1 MSKHSEIDLSVP
13 VKNRTKE
20 KDDYKRPCDKL
31 NIVDLFV
38 SLQGEGKYVG
48 VPSLFIRVSGCNL
61 RCCFKNSICDTAYS
75 SFNPEKG
82 TFTKDDVV
90 AKLMESNVT
99 DIVITGGEPLMFSE
113 ALDDLIEYIGMVT
126 DNDYCITVETNGTF
140 PPLNNTIDLYSISP
154 KLSTSL
160 PIPGKIY
167 EYSISAKD
175 ATMQLPGNN
184 VCHKSF
190 SENEV
195 AKLNEIRHNPDAV
208 AALTDMA
215 DFQLKFVYSNNDSLK
230 DIDNFLEELRER
242 GVNYGPN
249 DIMLM
254 PEGSTKEQLEKIQLE
269 CANVCIERG
278 WRFADRLHIRLWGDK
293 RGV

>member
-20 KDDYKRPCDKL
+20 MDDYKRPCDKL

-99 DIVITGGEPLMFSE
+99 DIVITGGEPLMFRE

-140 PPLNNTIDLYSISP
+140 QPLKNTIELYSISP
-154 KLSTSL
+154 KLSTSI
-160 PIPGKIY
+160 PEPGKTY
-167 EYSISAKD
+167 EYVS
-175 ATMQLPGNN
+175 GNK
-184 VCHKSF
+184 VMHHCF
-190 SENEV
+190 SEAEV
-195 AKLNEIRHNPDAV
+195 KKLNETRHNPDAV

-215 DFQLKFVYSNNDSLK
+215 DFQLKFVYSNLDSLK

-242 GVNYGPN
+242 GVNYEPN

-254 PEGSTKEQLEKIQLE
+254 PEGSTNEQLEKIQLE